1 MISPI
6 LPMILLILSIITT
19 LAVERFGSHEHGEL
33 VSKLSA
39 NGQILHKPQSLHCS
53 FKRYSIPHFNEFYS
67 CAVYTK
73 SENPMKGTD

>member
-19 LAVERFGSHEHGEL
+19 LAVEWFGSHEHGEL

-53 FKRYSIPHFNEFYS
+53 FKRYNSSFQRILQLCSVH
-67 CAVYTK
+67 
-73 SENPMKGTD
+73 

>member
-19 LAVERFGSHEHGEL
+19 LAVEWFGSHEHGEL

-39 NGQILHKPQSLHCS
+39 NGKILHKPQSLHCS
-53 FKRYSIPHFNEFYS
+53 FKRYIVFLISTNFTVVQCTLNLKIL
-67 CAVYTK
+67 
-73 SENPMKGTD
+73 

>member
-19 LAVERFGSHEHGEL
+19 LAVEWFGSHKHGEL

-39 NGQILHKPQSLHCS
+39 NGKILH
-53 FKRYSIPHFNEFYS
+53 
-67 CAVYTK
+67 
-73 SENPMKGTD
+73 